1 MEELMSATSVSSPV
15 ERSLGQDPIS
25 STLLQHLQICRQ
37 ALGSDRAVAYTLGIS
52 ASQVSRWRRGQTP
65 DIDNADKLAG
75 LALIVEMLGRWLQ
88 PEALPGWLTGVHAH
102 LDDRSPAYLIGRG
115 RIADVI
121 GAIEAEKAGV
131 FA

>member
-1 MEELMSATSVSSPV
+1 VGEDPGSSA
-15 ERSLGQDPIS
+15 
-25 STLLQHLQICRQ
+25 LLNHLQICRQ
-37 ALGSDRAVAYTLGIS
+37 ALGSDRAVANTLGIS

-75 LALIVEMLGRWLQ
+75 LALIVEMLGRWLE
-88 PEALPGWLTGVHAH
+88 PEALPGWLMGVHAH